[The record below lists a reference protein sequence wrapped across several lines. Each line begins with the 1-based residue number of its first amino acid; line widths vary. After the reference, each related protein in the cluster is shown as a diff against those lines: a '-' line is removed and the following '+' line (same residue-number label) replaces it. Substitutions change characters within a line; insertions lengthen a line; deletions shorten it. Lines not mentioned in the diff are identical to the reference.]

1 MFKRRY
7 DIICSDVMQ
16 GEVMLVLY
24 TNYDVIFNA
33 DDGRRHPRLNIC
45 CISAHDSSRGGAIGN
60 VLESGG
66 EMSTTTP

>member
-1 MFKRRY
+1 MFKWRY

-24 TNYDVIFNA
+24 TNYDVISNA
-33 DDGRRHPRLNIC
+33 DDGRRDPRLEIMRGVSSHDRYRA
-45 CISAHDSSRGGAIGN
+45 SAADS

-66 EMSTTTP
+66 